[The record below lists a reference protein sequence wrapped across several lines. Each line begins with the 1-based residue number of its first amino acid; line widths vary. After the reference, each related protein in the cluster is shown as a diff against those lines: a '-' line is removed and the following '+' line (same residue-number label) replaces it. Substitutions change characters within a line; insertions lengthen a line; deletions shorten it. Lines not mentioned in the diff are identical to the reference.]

1 MCWCAVC
8 HVLTTGILLPIF
20 ISKSLTGWQVA
31 WSRVFFCAHYFSLH
45 SSLHI
50 ICNNKNGCRSYI
62 RINVEQ
68 RESQGSCLRNSPGCF
83 FLLTCFCS
91 DRRQPIKALFTSYT
105 SLWNMQWLHW
115 PSSNNLFIYLLKRD
129 SVHERT
135 CQTRKRARFSSRN
148 YFSSVIIPII
158 QLFAGCSCSPV
169 LNRADQTNC
178 LLPSGSVNTDVCIR
192 MEHPFIILH
201 QSSCSVFSR
210 GCRCGVYKVLH
221 RTRKERK

>member
-1 MCWCAVC
+1 MWNSVSLRVRVC
-8 HVLTTGILLPIF
+8 GTRLV
-20 ISKSLTGWQVA
+20 
-31 WSRVFFCAHYFSLH
+31 VFFFSLVFARIDA
-45 SSLHI
+45 SQSKLCSLHTQVYE
-50 ICNNKNGCRSYI
+50 ICNDWFGPVQIMY
-62 RINVEQ
+62 
-68 RESQGSCLRNSPGCF
+68 
-83 FLLTCFCS
+83 
-91 DRRQPIKALFTSYT
+91 
-105 SLWNMQWLHW
+105 
-115 PSSNNLFIYLLKRD
+115 LFIYLFKRD